1 MEYLGRHIVKPIDL
15 NSDKNLCCGQL
26 MNWLN
31 EETSIFARCQMHSKL
46 LMPKLVSEINFM
58 SPASLGDVIEFG
70 MEIIS
75 LGQSSITLRCKVR
88 NSLNNAPIAFVDKV
102 VFVNINERGLPVP
115 HGIRANAA

>member
-1 MEYLGRHIVKPIDL
+1 MEYISRHIVKPIDL

-26 MNWLN
+26 LCWLN
-31 EETSIFARCQMHSKL
+31 QETSLFARCEMHSKL

-58 SPASLGDVIEFG
+58 SPAKLGDVIEFG
-70 MEIIS
+70 MEVIS

-88 NSLNNAPIAFVDKV
+88 NSFNNAPIAFVDKV

>member
-1 MEYLGRHIVKPIDL
+1 MEYLGRHIVKLVDL
-15 NSDKNLCCGQL
+15 NSDKKLCSGQL
-26 MNWLN
+26 MKWLN
-31 EETSIFARCQMHSKL
+31 EETSLYARCEMHSKL

-58 SPASLGDVIEFG
+58 CSASLGDVVEFG

-75 LGQSSITLRCKVR
+75 LGQSSITLRCKAR
-88 NSLNNAPIAFVDKV
+88 NQSTNAPIAVVDKV